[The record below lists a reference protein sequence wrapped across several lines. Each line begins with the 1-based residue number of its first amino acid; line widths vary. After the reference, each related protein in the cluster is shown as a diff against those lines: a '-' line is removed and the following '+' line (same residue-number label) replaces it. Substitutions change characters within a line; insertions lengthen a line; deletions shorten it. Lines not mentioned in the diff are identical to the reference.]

1 MTDAQVAR
9 IVPALL
15 VATMGLGEAYANR
28 RRRPEAEQ
36 RDRGSLYAIYAL
48 IGLGYWAAFGLWFT
62 RHPPGPPLGPWAT
75 WVGAAVALGGIAL
88 RRWSVQVLGQYFT
101 YVVRVSPDQKVVD
114 TGPYRLLRH
123 PSYTGG
129 VLTAI
134 GIGLSL
140 RYALAP
146 AIAGGASLLG
156 YLIRIRV
163 EEKALAEGIG
173 EPYRAYMTR
182 TKRLIPFVW

>member
-1 MTDAQVAR
+1 MTEFQLSR

-15 VATMGLGEAYANR
+15 TAAMGLGEAYANR
-28 RRRPEAEQ
+28 RRRPEAER
-36 RDRGSLYAIYAL
+36 RDRGSLYAVYL
-48 IGLGYWAAFGLWFT
+48 LVGLGYWIAFGLWLT
-62 RHPPGPPLGPWAT
+62 RHAPGPRLGPWAL
-75 WVGAAVALGGIAL
+75 WVGAVVALGGIAL
-88 RRWSVQVLGQYFT
+88 RRWSVQTLGQYFT

-114 TGPYRLLRH
+114 SGPYRLLRH

-140 RYALAP
+140 RYVLGP
-146 AIAGGASLLG
+146 VIAGGASLLA

-163 EEKALAEGIG
+163 EERALAETIG
-173 EPYRAYMTR
+173 EPYRAYMSR